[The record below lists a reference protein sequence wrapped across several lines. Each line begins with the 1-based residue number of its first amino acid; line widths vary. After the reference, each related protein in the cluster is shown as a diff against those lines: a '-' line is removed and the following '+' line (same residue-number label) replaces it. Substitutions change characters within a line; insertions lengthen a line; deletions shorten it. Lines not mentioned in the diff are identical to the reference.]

1 MTTRP
6 KSLDYNTSEGQGEPM
21 RVAII
26 GGGSIARLFL
36 EHIRRGGLGRARVVA
51 IVGRGER
58 SRGRQLAKA
67 FRVPFAS
74 GLKALLAAKPDVV
87 VEAAAHEAVR
97 EYGEPLLKKGIALI
111 VLSAGA
117 LCDDALRRRLER
129 AATKSGALLSVPS
142 GGIGGLDALKAACV
156 AGVDEVTIAVTKPP
170 AAWKNIPYVEK
181 LGVNLDGLRE
191 ARVLFEGSAREG
203 VPHFPANVNIA
214 AVLSMAGIGFDRTR
228 LKVVADP
235 ALRHNTHTIDVKGR
249 TGKFSIKLE
258 NVPAPDN
265 PKTAWLA
272 CYSALAAL
280 KAVRSPVRYG
290 T

>member
-1 MTTRP
+1 
-6 KSLDYNTSEGQGEPM
+6 M
-21 RVAII
+21 RVGII
-26 GGGSIARLFL
+26 GGGTIARLFI
-36 EHIRRGGLGRARVVA
+36 EHIRRGELGRARVVA
-51 IVGRGER
+51 IAGRNER
-58 SRGRQLAKA
+58 SRGRRIAA
-67 FRVPFAS
+67 DFRVPFVI
-74 GLKALLAAKPDVV
+74 GPKALLAKKPDVV
-87 VEAAAHEAVR
+87 VEAASHDAVR
-97 EYGEPLLKKGIALI
+97 EYGEALLKKGVALI
-111 VLSAGA
+111 VLSGGA
-117 LCDDALRRRLER
+117 LCDDALRKKLER
-129 AATKSGALLSVPS
+129 AAEKSGAPLSVPS

-170 AAWKNIPYVEK
+170 AAWKGIPYVER
-181 LGVNLDGLRE
+181 LGIDLDGLR
-191 ARVLFEGSAREG
+191 APRVLFEGPARDG

-235 ALRHNTHTIDVKGR
+235 ALKYNTHYINVRGK
-249 TGKFSIKLE
+249 TGSFSIKLE

-280 KAVRSPVRYG
+280 KAAKSPVRYG

>member
-1 MTTRP
+1 V
-6 KSLDYNTSEGQGEPM
+6 

-36 EHIRRGGLGRARVVA
+36 EHVRRGDLGRARVVA
-51 IVGRGER
+51 LVGRGER
-58 SRGRQLAKA
+58 SRGKQLAKA
-67 FRVPFAS
+67 FRVPFVS
-74 GLKALLAAKPDVV
+74 GVKALLAAKPDVV
-87 VEAAAHEAVR
+87 VEAAAHDAVR
-97 EYGEPLLKKGIALI
+97 EFAEPVLRKGIALI

-117 LCDDALRRRLER
+117 LCDDVLRRKLER
-129 AATKSGALLSVPS
+129 AAEKSGALLSVPS

-156 AGVDEVTIAVTKPP
+156 AGVDEVTITVTKPP
-170 AAWKNIPYVEK
+170 AAWKNIPYVEA
-181 LGVNLDGLRE
+181 LGVKLDGLRE
-191 ARVLFEGSAREG
+191 ARVLFEGPAREG

-214 AVLSMAGIGFDRTR
+214 AVLSMAGIGFDGTR

-235 ALRHNTHTIDVKGR
+235 GLKHNTHYIEVKGR
-249 TGKFSIKLE
+249 TGNISIKLE

-280 KAVRSPVRYG
+280 KAVGSRVRYG